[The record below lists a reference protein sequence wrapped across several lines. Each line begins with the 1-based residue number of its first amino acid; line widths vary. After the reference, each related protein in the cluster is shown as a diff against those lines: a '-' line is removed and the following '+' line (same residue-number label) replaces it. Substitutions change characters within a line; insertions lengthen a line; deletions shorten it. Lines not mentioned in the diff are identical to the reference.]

1 KTVRVRAVLDHTD
14 FEKNNLDDVN
24 CDVGKA
30 PKAGPR
36 LGKIWVIEPDL
47 TQRAP
52 FGLLD
57 ITAVGIFYAAPADEP
72 TQYGNCCRLAL
83 QIARLE
89 RAESWKKSIIQ
100 PLVPYSGFP
109 GVSLPQTTPGGI
121 VAHADP
127 FSQLLAGKSERSAQ
141 EVAMRQ
147 SHRFL
152 IALVLSC

>member
-1 KTVRVRAVLDHTD
+1 MTIAWARGCLRTALVLAVSMATHACARTISNTAPSEDPEPQTVTYCDLVAHADRYDKKTVRVRAVLDHTD

-72 TQYGNCCRLAL
+72 PKYGNCCRLAF
-83 QIARLE
+83 QITRLE
-89 RAESWKKSIIQ
+89 KAERLK
-100 PLVPYSGFP
+100 
-109 GVSLPQTTPGGI
+109 
-121 VAHADP
+121 
-127 FSQLLAGKSERSAQ
+127 
-141 EVAMRQ
+141 
-147 SHRFL
+147 
-152 IALVLSC
+152 